1 VRLLLD
7 SHTLV
12 WAATEPEKLPARVR
26 EAIADGTNELFT
38 SMATIWELAN
48 KVAMGRLP
56 ALGTSVPFM
65 IQSFLDLGVEILPI
79 TQPDVV
85 VASTQPPHHLDPF
98 DRMLVAQAQAHSLV
112 IVTTD
117 PDIPKYDVQ
126 ILWR

>member
-1 VRLLLD
+1 MKLLLD

-12 WAATEPEKLPARVR
+12 WAVTEPEKLPEGVR

-38 SMATIWELAN
+38 SLATIWELGN

-56 ALGTSVPFM
+56 ALGTSVPLM
-65 IQSFLDLGVEILPI
+65 IQSFMALGLSVLPI

-85 VASTQPPHHLDPF
+85 AASTLPPHHLDPF

-112 IVTTD
+112 IVAVD
-117 PDIPKYDVQ
+117 SDIPKYDVT

>member
-1 VRLLLD
+1 MKLLLD

-12 WAATEPEKLPARVR
+12 WAVTEPEKLPEGVR

-38 SMATIWELAN
+38 SLATIWELGN

-56 ALGTSVPFM
+56 ALGTSVPLM
-65 IQSFLDLGVEILPI
+65 IQSFMALGFSVLPI

-85 VASTQPPHHLDPF
+85 AAFTLPPHHLDPF
-98 DRMLVAQAQAHSLV
+98 ELMHVAQAHSLV
-112 IVTTD
+112 IVAVD
-117 PDIPKYDVQ
+117 SDIPKYDVT